1 MQNGFRDDYATN
13 AFTEFCRLIAH
24 WDAEVI
30 HQEVTDS
37 QENLHMQTKSILVVK
52 EVWKDIK
59 AAIVLV
65 ITNNP
70 KALSR
75 EL

>member
-1 MQNGFRDDYATN
+1 MQNGFRDDYETN

-37 QENLHMQTKSILVVK
+37 
-52 EVWKDIK
+52 
-59 AAIVLV
+59 
-65 ITNNP
+65 
-70 KALSR
+70 SR
-75 EL
+75 KLACANEIYPGRKRGLERY